1 MALVDTDNLLKR
13 FSRYLRLE
21 RGLSENT
28 ITGYMSDVEFGL
40 ENRYRSRFAS
50 VCRYITR
57 FGYRCTVAGSYYF
70 GDKIFFQFFENGE
83 MHRYESFGIDR
94 DS

>member
-1 MALVDTDNLLKR
+1 MALVGTDNLLKR

-28 ITGYMSDVEFGL
+28 IAGYMSDVEKLVDFIDS
-40 ENRYRSRFAS
+40 ENLDWK
-50 VCRYITR
+50 
-57 FGYRCTVAGSYYF
+57 TVTGADLHQF
-70 GDKIFFQFFENGE
+70 VGDKIFFQFFENGE